1 MAVQKQSADEDLK
14 RKVFANYAEF
24 VTVAKEIATLENTMV
39 DLKDLLNEWKT
50 VPALLAGEVAGGG
63 GSSSGLKG
71 ASIGGG
77 GGGRDR
83 KAARNSLLD
92 LQNLYRT
99 QLQDLWARIS
109 GSQKFLSLTPGR
121 HLICEASNFVEL
133 NPATYKVKSN
143 VELFLFDDLLLVASK
158 RRKRSDEPPS
168 SVVGRDTEHGGGAGD
183 HQHSSGTSGASAAS
197 QSRLVAERCFNLT
210 EVVVMDVKDSGGL
223 TNALKIKRG
232 KETFIFRTNIPEDKK
247 GLLRAFRSVAEELAQ
262 KKRRDNEQEHER
274 RKSVWTGDVS
284 RGCQMCAKED
294 ADHA

>member
-1 MAVQKQSADEDLK
+1 M
-14 RKVFANYAEF
+14 FANYAEF

-50 VPALLAGEVAGGG
+50 VPALLAGEAAGGP
-63 GSSSGLKG
+63 STGLKG
-71 ASIGGG
+71 AAI
-77 GGGRDR
+77 GGRDK

-99 QLQDLWARIS
+99 QLQDLWTRIS
-109 GSQKFLSLTPGR
+109 GSQKFLPLTPGR

-143 VELFLFDDLLLVASK
+143 VELFLFNDLLLLASK
-158 RRKRSDEPPS
+158 RRKRSDEPS
-168 SVVGRDTEHGGGAGD
+168 SLDQREGAVGANGAGG
-183 HQHSSGTSGASAAS
+183 SSTGNGSGAGAN

-223 TNALKIKRG
+223 TNAIKIKRG
-232 KETFIFRTNIPEDKK
+232 KETFIFRTNLPEDKK

-284 RGCQMCAKED
+284 PSTSLMRWPLMAPYVRR
-294 ADHA
+294 